1 MKTILKSAAAAI
13 LMSLAIPA
21 FADSPLVPCE
31 RDPRAA
37 GMSERMN
44 HMREQMDRIEWTV
57 NRTQQRQL
65 MELQTKKMHESL
77 RELRKRELGEGCRLE
92 VMQAMME
99 QMMRF
104 HVVEQDAAVN

>member
-1 MKTILKSAAAAI
+1 MKMILGSATAAL
-13 LMSLAIPA
+13 LMGLAIPA
-21 FADSPLVPCE
+21 FADSTLVPCE

-37 GMSERMN
+37 GMNERMS

-57 NRTQQRQL
+57 NRAQQRQL

-104 HVVEQDAAVN
+104 HVVEQDSAAN